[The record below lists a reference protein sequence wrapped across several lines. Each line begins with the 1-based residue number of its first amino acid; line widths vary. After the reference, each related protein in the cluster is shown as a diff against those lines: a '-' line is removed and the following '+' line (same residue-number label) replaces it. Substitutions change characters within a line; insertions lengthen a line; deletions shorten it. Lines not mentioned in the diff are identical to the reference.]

1 MEVLDGRLRGM
12 HLSPWTMLSMPG
24 GHQAVSRMPG
34 TALAKSKLMSDSI
47 QSRARIVQ
55 FDRFV
60 GDQGAVGALLEMAE
74 PGPFLNQLEPW

>member
-12 HLSPWTMLSMPG
+12 HLSPWTMLSMSAP
-24 GHQAVSRMPG
+24 QALVTDIR
-34 TALAKSKLMSDSI
+34 TALAKSKLISDSI
-47 QSRARIVQ
+47 QSRSRLVQ

-74 PGPFLNQLEPW
+74 PGPFLNQLELW